1 MRIQTKGKT
10 SITKVSKLIKEIV
23 TETLAKANLDTE
35 IKFKI
40 EDFACDIVFNI
51 DGQEQKMTVNHNG
64 LDEIFTMGVNLDAK
78 GNIDKTADNLDRSFI
93 DPYVRQEMTGEPISF
108 EIIESVYNDDELEHL
123 ATNEGMGVQEIMYRL
138 KGTDKQI
145 VRYYKDSNLI
155 GELELDN
162 K

>member
-23 TETLAKANLDTE
+23 TETLAKANLDADV
-35 IKFKI
+35 KFKI

-64 LDEIFTMGVNLDAK
+64 LDEIFTMGVNLDNK
-78 GNIDKTADNLDRSFI
+78 GNIDRTADNLEKSFI
-93 DPYVRQEMTGEPISF
+93 DPYVRQEMTGQAHVF
-108 EIIESVYNDDELEHL
+108 ETIESAYNDDELEHL
-123 ATNEGMGVQEIMYRL
+123 DTNEAMGVQEIMYKL
-138 KGTDKQI
+138 KGTDKHI
-145 VRYYKDSNLI
+145 VRYYKDSNLV